1 MIDSTNPSE
10 LRGKKLVDPEGGE
23 IGEVRDVY
31 LNHRTDQPEFAL
43 VDSGLLGRKATL
55 VPLAGA
61 SLEGPRLWVSVE
73 KAQVSDAP
81 TLDPE
86 DEISAEQ
93 EAELYHHYGI
103 DPAAA
108 AANSGEQHEAQA
120 SATAAPENE
129 PAQAKSEEVNA
140 TDPGA
145 DPSTHVDTPRV
156 AEGGGESEQG
166 LPRLRRYVVTDEIDV
181 KVPVQREEV
190 RVEPPDSSG
199 GRSQ

>member
-61 SLEGPRLWVSVE
+61 SLDGPRLWVSVE
-73 KAQVSDAP
+73 KAQVSGAP

-103 DPAAA
+103 DPGGSRCELRGAAR
-108 AANSGEQHEAQA
+108 GTGICDR
-120 SATAAPENE
+120 SARERTSPSKVRGSERHRPRGRSVDARRYATRGRRRRRERTRIAAP
-129 PAQAKSEEVNA
+129 
-140 TDPGA
+140 
-145 DPSTHVDTPRV
+145 
-156 AEGGGESEQG
+156 
-166 LPRLRRYVVTDEIDV
+166 
-181 KVPVQREEV
+181 
-190 RVEPPDSSG
+190 PPLCRDG
-199 GRSQ
+199 